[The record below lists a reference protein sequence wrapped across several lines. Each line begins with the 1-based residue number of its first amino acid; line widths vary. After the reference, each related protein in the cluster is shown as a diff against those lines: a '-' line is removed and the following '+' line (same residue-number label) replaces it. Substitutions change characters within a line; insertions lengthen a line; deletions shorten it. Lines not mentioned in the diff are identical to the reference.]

1 MPEIVE
7 VQIQTEGL
15 REQILNDV
23 ISDIKFMDK
32 GEKIILP
39 VNPID
44 FINQVRGKRI
54 QDVFRIGKYIVF
66 KLDDTLYLAT
76 HLRMTGRYLI
86 DVPEEEIGH
95 TRIIFEMGS
104 EKTLR
109 YSDVRVFGKMTL
121 VKDLKFLKKGLDVW
135 DSSPEEITNHILS
148 VQKKFKNKN
157 LKEFFTHQGILCGL
171 GNVYANELLFRLKLH
186 PGKLVQDLNSEEIIQ
201 ISKEIKDILQW
212 SYELGGLS
220 MKDYYHVDGSK
231 GRTQEYLSVYR
242 KESCSNCG
250 TKIERT
256 EEFDGRSTFF
266 CPNCQ
271 R

>member
-15 REQILNDV
+15 REQILNDM
-23 ISDIKFMDK
+23 IMNIKFMDK
-32 GEKIILP
+32 GDKIILP
-39 VNPID
+39 INPID
-44 FINQVRGKRI
+44 FINQVKGKRI

-66 KLDDTLYLAT
+66 KLDETLYLAT

-95 TRIIFEMGS
+95 TRIVFELESG
-104 EKTLR
+104 KNLR
-109 YSDVRVFGKMTL
+109 YSDVRVFGRMTL
-121 VKDLKFLKKGLDVW
+121 VQDLKYLKKGLDVW
-135 DSSPEEITNHILS
+135 DASPEEITNHILN
-148 VQKKFKNKN
+148 VREKFKNKN

-171 GNVYANELLFRLKLH
+171 GNVYANELLFRLNFH
-186 PGKLVQDLNSEEIIQ
+186 PGKLVQELKSEDIIK
-201 ISKEIKDILQW
+201 ISKEMKDMLKW

-231 GRTQEYLSVYR
+231 GKTQEHLNVYQ
-242 KESCSNCG
+242 KQSCPNCG

-256 EEFDGRSTFF
+256 EEFDKRATFF